1 VIIGVGEAPY
11 TRRPAPGTT
20 VEGLLADAARRAL
33 KDAGLQPRDV
43 DGLAVASFALAPDRA
58 VDLAWKLGL
67 RLRWIMD
74 DQLGG
79 GTGLNM
85 VAHARRAVDA
95 GDASTVLVVAG
106 DLLAD
111 FDAFARGFNATH
123 RDHLPVAGFNPLFAM
138 LTQRHMREY
147 GLSREDYAAIPIAQR
162 AWAAGNPGAV
172 YREPLTLEEYLAAPM
187 VAEPLCRYDC
197 PPVVAGADALVVG
210 TGGGVGIRALQMRV
224 NLDQQEGD
232 GLTTGLADMTLWDEA
247 GLGPADVDV
256 VAVYDDYP
264 AMVLVQ
270 LADLG
275 FGGPREVLPR
285 IADRSLALNT
295 SGGMLSAGQAG
306 IAGGLHGLVHA
317 VAALREGRGRTA
329 VVAGYGMAIYRHGAV
344 SNAAVVEA
352 A

>member
-1 VIIGVGEAPY
+1 VIIGAGETPY
-11 TRRPAPGTT
+11 ARHPPPGTT

-33 KDAGLQPRDV
+33 ASAELEPRDV
-43 DGLAVASFALAPDRA
+43 DGLAVASFSLAPDRA

-79 GTGLNM
+79 ATGLNM
-85 VAHARRAVDA
+85 LAHTRRAVEA
-95 GDASTVLVVAG
+95 GDASRVLVVAG
-106 DLLAD
+106 DLMGD

-123 RDHLPVAGFNPLFAM
+123 RDHLPVAGFNVLFAM
-138 LTQRHMREY
+138 VTQRHMREH
-147 GLSREDYAAIPIAQR
+147 GLSREDYGQVPIAQR

-172 YREPLTLEEYLAAPM
+172 YRAPLTLEEYLAAPM
-187 VAEPLCRYDC
+187 VAEPLCLYDC

-210 TGGGVGIRALQMRV
+210 TGGGVRIRALQTRI

-232 GLTTGLADMTLWDEA
+232 GLRTGLADMTLWDEA
-247 GLGPADVDV
+247 ALGPPDIDL

-264 AMVLVQ
+264 AMVLIQ

-275 FGGPREVLPR
+275 FGAPREVLPR
-285 IADRSLALNT
+285 IADRSLQLNT

-306 IAGGLHGLVHA
+306 IAGGLHGLVHT
-317 VAALREGRGRTA
+317 VNALREGRGRTA

-344 SNAAVVEA
+344 SNAAVLETS
-352 A
+352 